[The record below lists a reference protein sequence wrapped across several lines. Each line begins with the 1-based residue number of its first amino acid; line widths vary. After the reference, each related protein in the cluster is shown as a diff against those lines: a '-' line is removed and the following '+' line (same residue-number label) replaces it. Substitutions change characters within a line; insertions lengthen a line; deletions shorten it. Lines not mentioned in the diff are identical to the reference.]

1 MLECLS
7 SKLWD
12 GSSLIFLF
20 YSRSQWYKNPYIRG
34 GYSNSS
40 NMCDVS
46 SRGPSDLAAPVWAD
60 VCYGNMPTECKVYA
74 IVLCLG

>member
-1 MLECLS
+1 MLEYQS

-12 GSSLIFLF
+12 GSALILLF
-20 YSRSQWYKNPYIRG
+20 CSRSQWYKNPYIRG

-46 SRGPSDLAAPVWAD
+46 SRGPSDLAAPVWAK
-60 VCYGNMPTECKVYA
+60 VCYGDVPTVCKVFA
-74 IVLCLG
+74 VMMCLG